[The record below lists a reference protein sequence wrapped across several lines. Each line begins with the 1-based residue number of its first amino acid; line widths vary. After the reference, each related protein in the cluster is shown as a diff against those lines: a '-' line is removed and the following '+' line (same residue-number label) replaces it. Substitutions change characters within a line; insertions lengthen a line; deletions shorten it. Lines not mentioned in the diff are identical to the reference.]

1 VALGVAPMSSPV
13 SCSHFFSNLIA
24 EGRLIRAFMAKIPN
38 SLLRAGLLS
47 SVLISFV
54 TGAYAASPTPSG
66 TTAEQMQSSGKVP
79 SPDLLF
85 DKLDAAFPN
94 FDWKSVVEKEV
105 NDPNFQKT
113 DYSDNVSKISNLG
126 VRLAAAFIA
135 VQAKDY
141 DALQKSASVSVELT
155 KSFSVAAKIKSYA
168 DQADQQ
174 AKAGDWLAVKE
185 TVRNIAAEVG
195 KELKGTSSRREEAT
209 MAMATG
215 WLAGVHLVMEALANT
230 YSADGAKI
238 VREGP
243 LPALIVV
250 QLKSLT
256 AGVQQK
262 NGGKKEDKTHG
273 NFQKITEG
281 VTQIAELI
289 TKNQTLPLTKEEVNT
304 IRDQSAGII
313 KQIEA

>member
-1 VALGVAPMSSPV
+1 
-13 SCSHFFSNLIA
+13 
-24 EGRLIRAFMAKIPN
+24 MAKIPH
-38 SLLRAGLLS
+38 SLRWAGFFS
-47 SVLISFV
+47 SVLIAFV
-54 TGAYAASPTPSG
+54 TAAQAASPTPSG
-66 TTAEQMQSSGKVP
+66 TTAEQIQSSGKVP

-85 DKLDAAFPN
+85 DKLDQAFPN

-135 VQAKDY
+135 VQAKDF
-141 DALQKSASVSVELT
+141 DALQKAAAVAVELT
-155 KSFSVAAKIKSYA
+155 KSFSVASKIKSYA
-168 DQADQQ
+168 DEAQQQ

-185 TVRNIAAEVG
+185 TVRNIASEVG
-195 KELKGTSSRREEAT
+195 KELKSGSRKEEAT

-215 WLAGVHLVMEALANT
+215 WLAGVHLVMEALATT

-243 LPALIVV
+243 LPALIVS

-273 NFQKITEG
+273 SFQKITEG